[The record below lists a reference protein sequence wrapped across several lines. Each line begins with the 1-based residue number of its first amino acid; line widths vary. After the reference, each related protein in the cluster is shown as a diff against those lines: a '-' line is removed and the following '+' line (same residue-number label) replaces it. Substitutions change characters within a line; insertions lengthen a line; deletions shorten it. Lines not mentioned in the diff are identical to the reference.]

1 MSKLGATAVSF
12 YNEASSMLWNVT
24 TENKWKAREL
34 KWGGGSLV
42 NKLAQAALCLTKVN
56 HQILVVRQDKNF
68 RYAVLTGRRH

>member
-34 KWGGGSLV
+34 KWEGEGGLV

-56 HQILVVRQDKNF
+56 HQILLVRQDKN
-68 RYAVLTGRRH
+68 ASELL